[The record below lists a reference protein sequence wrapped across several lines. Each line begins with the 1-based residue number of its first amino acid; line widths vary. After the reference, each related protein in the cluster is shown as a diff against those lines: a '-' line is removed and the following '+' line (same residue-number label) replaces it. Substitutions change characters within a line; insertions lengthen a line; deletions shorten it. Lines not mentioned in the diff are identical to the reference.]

1 MYVSEARQRRLS
13 VAGRAISAV
22 GAAMVVAWQ
31 VAAWWDP
38 SVLTPLLPPGV
49 TPSGEMRW
57 WLLLMSLVPALPFL
71 GAMAEAFRLF
81 GLLGRG
87 LAFTEAMPRSLQ
99 RLGYWALACAVASF
113 VTPTLMGLVA
123 TAGAAEKQLV
133 IRVGSGEIT
142 GLVIA
147 LLLLAFGHV
156 MRDSLRLAR
165 ENQEF
170 V

>member
-1 MYVSEARQRRLS
+1 
-13 VAGRAISAV
+13 
-22 GAAMVVAWQ
+22 
-31 VAAWWDP
+31 
-38 SVLTPLLPPGV
+38 
-49 TPSGEMRW
+49 
-57 WLLLMSLVPALPFL
+57 
-71 GAMAEAFRLF
+71 
-81 GLLGRG
+81 
-87 LAFTEAMPRSLQ
+87 
-99 RLGYWALACAVASF
+99 
-113 VTPTLMGLVA
+113 MGLVA